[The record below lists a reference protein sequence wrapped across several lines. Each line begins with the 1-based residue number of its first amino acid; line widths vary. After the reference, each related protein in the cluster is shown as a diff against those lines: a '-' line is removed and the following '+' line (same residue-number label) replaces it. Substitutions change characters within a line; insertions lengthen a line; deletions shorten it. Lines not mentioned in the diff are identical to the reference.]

1 MESYL
6 DDHFLQESLGE
17 LRAKLHLVH
26 ADLCGPMQV
35 ESLRGNQYFLV
46 FVDDYTRMC
55 WLYPLKNKQEVFQ
68 YFQNFVAFV
77 ERKSS
82 CKLIINR
89 TDRGGEFISR
99 QFKCFVRNWVLNM
112 N

>member
-77 ERKSS
+77 EKKSS
-82 CKLIINR
+82 CKLIILR

-99 QFKCFVRNWVLNM
+99 
-112 N
+112 